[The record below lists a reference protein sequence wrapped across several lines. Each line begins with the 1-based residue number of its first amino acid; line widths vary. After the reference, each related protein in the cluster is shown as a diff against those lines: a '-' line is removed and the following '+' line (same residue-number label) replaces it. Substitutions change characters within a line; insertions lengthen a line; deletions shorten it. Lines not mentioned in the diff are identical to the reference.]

1 MGNFCQLSE
10 ELKNDDKNE
19 VNLSYGCCPILC
31 GKICKHNIYQ
41 SQAQI
46 SFENF
51 NGDKEEN
58 INNNRNERM
67 YNDDNINLDERKYG
81 FIYYKENSNK
91 NKNEKNNDNK
101 ENNVIEKN
109 SNDIGEK
116 LNELLENTLE
126 KNDLKVIHTGDKQY
140 DTIITLSSISY
151 TDSDFNFYLS
161 NNFENE
167 IISLGINIGSLKTVY
182 SIFSKINN
190 KYVTNVLLM
199 NNSSRIIPSIICYSK
214 THRLFGDN
222 SISSLS
228 QNLDSS
234 YNNLSRLIGFDNK
247 IKIYNDE
254 IIYAFDKKENNN
266 EYKFNIKDENGLK
279 EINVEYIIADFLI
292 LINNYYFKLEKIIY
306 SSTYISVPDYYTSYQ
321 KDLIKLICQSLNMK
335 DVNVFNESSAIT
347 MYYGYTKY
355 RDNFVFQK
363 NKVDS
368 TIIKN
373 ILFIDSG
380 HSKTSF
386 ILSKFKYN
394 EFKVLYVSTLTNIGG
409 RNFDELILKYCIDEF
424 ISNNNININEFNLS
438 SKYSK
443 MKYRLIEVIRKART
457 QLTVNSE
464 TSIKVDSF
472 YNDIDL
478 EIILTK
484 EKFEELIKDY
494 INEINKYLNDVISYA
509 NKNNIIIDCV
519 EIAGELM
526 RTPILQKIIE
536 DKKIRICKSLLIDEC
551 ISVGSSILGNYIKGK
566 LPIANFKRF
575 IHYCYYR
582 IIYIIKNGNYKS
594 KNKTLIDIGFIN
606 ENEKEI
612 KIKKSYLNENKL
624 INIQFFYDKDNNND
638 VDKCLNNLLLIEYEI
653 NLEKIFEDNKV
664 IIEKNDII
672 LKVKIDEAQKITEP
686 QIILNNNILDAEI
699 NMIKGGIYKT
709 EIKENLLK
717 KNIYKILK
725 AHKNYDANY
734 YIFIE
739 KKNKIS
745 KYIYEIKG
753 KINNK
758 EEFKEQFQKMIKLD
772 KKCHSNKQ
780 INKDSE
786 LVKEIENDLK
796 TISLEIIDIMLKGN
810 YDNQNVQILQQMKNN
825 LIQDPSHFNFADFI
839 NFL

>member
-1 MGNFCQLSE
+1 M
-10 ELKNDDKNE
+10 
-19 VNLSYGCCPILC
+19 
-31 GKICKHNIYQ
+31 
-41 SQAQI
+41 
-46 SFENF
+46 
-51 NGDKEEN
+51 
-58 INNNRNERM
+58 
-67 YNDDNINLDERKYG
+67 
-81 FIYYKENSNK
+81 
-91 NKNEKNNDNK
+91 
-101 ENNVIEKN
+101 
-109 SNDIGEK
+109 
-116 LNELLENTLE
+116 E
-126 KNDLKVIHTGDKQY
+126 KNDLKVVHTEDKKY
-140 DTIITLSSISY
+140 DTIVTLSSISY

-443 MKYRLIEVIRKART
+443 MKYRLIEVIRKSRT

-494 INEINKYLNDVISYA
+494 INDINKYLNDVISYA

-536 DKKIRICKSLLIDEC
+536 DKKIRICKSLLINKC
-551 ISVGSSILGNYIKGK
+551 ISVGSSILGHYIKGK
-566 LPIANFKRF
+566 LPIANFKKF

-582 IIYIIKNGNYKS
+582 IIYIIKNGHYKS
-594 KNKTLIDIGFIN
+594 KNNTLIDIGFIN

-612 KIKKSYLNENKL
+612 KIKKSYLNENKV

-653 NLEKIFEDNKV
+653 NLEKIVEDNKV

-672 LKVKIDEAQKITEP
+672 LKVKIDEAQKITKP

-786 LVKEIENDLK
+786 LVKEIENELII
-796 TISLEIIDIMLKGN
+796 ISLEIIDIMLKGN

-825 LIQDPSHFNFADFI
+825 LIQDSSHFNFTDFI